1 MVLLAA
7 PSEAQQA
14 LGNKI
19 LGTLGLRAGSQPESG
34 IYLADRF
41 LLYRADQVV
50 DRNGQRIPVDVDLAV
65 VANGIG
71 LAGTYQLPWLS
82 TYVNAAVGMPIAHL
96 TLETDRPETNVDK
109 YGLGD
114 LYVQPIKLG
123 WKLNWL
129 DLVTGYAFYAP
140 TADFEPGGRGGVG
153 RGQWTHQFSLG
164 STVYFDQARTW
175 HLSALASYELNQRKQ
190 DIDITRGATLQIQG
204 GLGKTLFGVVDVGLA
219 GYALWQVTGDRGTDL
234 PPVLRGAHE
243 QAFGLGPEIAVSIA
257 PLRSRLSVRYEHD
270 IYVKSHPFGQILVIS
285 LTFRATP

>member
-1 MVLLAA
+1 
-7 PSEAQQA
+7 
-14 LGNKI
+14 
-19 LGTLGLRAGSQPESG
+19 
-34 IYLADRF
+34 
-41 LLYRADQVV
+41 
-50 DRNGQRIPVDVDLAV
+50 
-65 VANGIG
+65 
-71 LAGTYQLPWLS
+71 
-82 TYVNAAVGMPIAHL
+82 MPIAHVA
-96 TLETDRPETNVDK
+96 LEADRPETNVDK

-123 WKLNWL
+123 WRLNWL

-140 TADFEPGGRGGVG
+140 TATSSPGGGAAWAGAAY
-153 RGQWTHQFSLG
+153 HQFSLG

>member
-1 MVLLAA
+1 MVLLAE

-19 LGTLGLRAGSQPESG
+19 LGTLGLRAGSQPEG
-34 IYLADRF
+34 GLYLADRF

-50 DRNGQRIPVDVDLAV
+50 DRNGQRIPVDVDLAA

-82 TYVNAAVGMPIAHL
+82 TYVNAAVGMPIAHV

-109 YGLGD
+109 SGLGD

-123 WKLNWL
+123 WRLNWL

-153 RGQWTHQFSLG
+153 RGQ
-164 STVYFDQARTW
+164 STTSSRSGAR
-175 HLSALASYELNQRKQ
+175 SISIRP
-190 DIDITRGATLQIQG
+190 G
-204 GLGKTLFGVVDVGLA
+204 
-219 GYALWQVTGDRGTDL
+219 RGTS
-234 PPVLRGAHE
+234 PRW
-243 QAFGLGPEIAVSIA
+243 
-257 PLRSRLSVRYEHD
+257 
-270 IYVKSHPFGQILVIS
+270 
-285 LTFRATP
+285 RATS